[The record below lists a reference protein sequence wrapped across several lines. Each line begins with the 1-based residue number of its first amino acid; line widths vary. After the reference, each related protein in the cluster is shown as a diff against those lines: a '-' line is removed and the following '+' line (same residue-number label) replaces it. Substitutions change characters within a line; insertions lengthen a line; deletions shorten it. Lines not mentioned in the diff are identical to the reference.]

1 MDMCMEYRPQRTKH
15 TKRESTSI
23 MDSHS
28 QKKESVL
35 VKGVHFGRLFL
46 ALRVEL
52 LDGLLSLRLKLL
64 ALLFLL
70 RASGLHE

>member
-1 MDMCMEYRPQRTKH
+1 
-15 TKRESTSI
+15 